1 MRSLGCGLGWAEKKA
16 KFSRIR
22 QVAPIC
28 PHGRAHWRHLMNTTE
43 VSVCGGD
50 VVFLSNYFDHL
61 LLFIFIIVT
70 KSRVDWGCA
79 PDVTELTTT

>member
-1 MRSLGCGLGWAEKKA
+1 MRCAVWVVDSGGPKKKA

-50 VVFLSNYFDHL
+50 VVFLSNYFGHL
-61 LLFIFIIVT
+61 LLFIFIIIT
-70 KSRVDWGCA
+70 KA
-79 PDVTELTTT
+79 ELTGAVPQT